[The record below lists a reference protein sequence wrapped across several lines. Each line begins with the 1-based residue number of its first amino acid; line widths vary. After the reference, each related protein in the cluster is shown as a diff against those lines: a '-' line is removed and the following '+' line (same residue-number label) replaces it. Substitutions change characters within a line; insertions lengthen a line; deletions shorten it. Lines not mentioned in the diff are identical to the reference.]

1 MPHHPTETNAIPDLA
16 KEGAERIRAA
26 LDAGE
31 LVSLGTLNQL
41 FAPLRVDEAGLALLG
56 FGPIARLKAARLY
69 RTADTVHM
77 RAALIVHLMRSNP
90 DDQDGALATAF
101 LALCT
106 RHRPEIA
113 ALMRPWQD
121 LLAKPPTLQ

>member
-31 LVSLGTLNQL
+31 LVSLGTLNQW

>member
-1 MPHHPTETNAIPDLA
+1 MPHPTQTNAAPDLA

-31 LVSLGTLNQL
+31 LVTLGTINQL

-69 RTADTVHM
+69 RTADVVHM
-77 RAALIVHLMRSNP
+77 RAALILLLIRSNP
-90 DDQDGALATAF
+90 DDQDTALATSF

-121 LLAKPPTLQ
+121 LLAPPPTLQ

>member
-77 RAALIVHLMRSNP
+77 RAALIVRLVRGNP
-90 DDQDGALATAF
+90 ADQDSALATAF
-101 LALCT
+101 FQRCT
-106 RHRPEIA
+106 RGRPDLAE
-113 ALMRPWQD
+113 LVRPLQD
-121 LLAKPPTLQ
+121 LLAPPPTLQ